1 MLLKLGIAYSS
12 AMASRVEELKGYFH
26 AFDGT
31 EKAWEDRV
39 KQGIEKLH
47 HSDLVVLTGEG
58 EKSK

>member
-1 MLLKLGIAYSS
+1 
-12 AMASRVEELKGYFH
+12 MASRVEELKANFH
-26 AFDGT
+26 AFDGS
-31 EKAWEDRV
+31 ENAWEDRV

>member
-1 MLLKLGIAYSS
+1 MRSTVRKMLGRIA
-12 AMASRVEELKGYFH
+12 
-26 AFDGT
+26 
-31 EKAWEDRV
+31 RV

>member
-1 MLLKLGIAYSS
+1 
-12 AMASRVEELKGYFH
+12 MASRVEELKGYFH

-31 EKAWEDRV
+31 ENAWEDRV

-47 HSDLVVLTGEG
+47 HSDLVVLTREG